1 MTDEKE
7 YGSKGGRGSHDLEQ
21 VIDNLKDRIKDLEAI
36 NESHKKLNGELRQ
49 ECDMLREEL
58 ECS

>member
-1 MTDEKE
+1 MSIKKVHKD
-7 YGSKGGRGSHDLEQ
+7 YRGEHDLEM
-21 VIDNLKDRIKDLEAI
+21 RIEQLNKRVKDLEAV

>member
-1 MTDEKE
+1 MNEK
-7 YGSKGGRGSHDLEQ
+7 GDNDLEK
-21 VIDNLKDRIKDLEAI
+21 IIEDLKARVKDLEAI

-58 ECS
+58 KCS

>member
-1 MTDEKE
+1 MEK
-7 YGSKGGRGSHDLEQ
+7 KGDNDLEEIIQ
-21 VIDNLKDRIKDLEAI
+21 RLKDRIKDLEAI